1 MPQQEKIFR
10 PQFTELT
17 NAAFRSENY
26 SLAEKLLICWLREFP
41 NDLWMRYRLAIVL
54 YKSGKTNDAIRLSE
68 LIVRYDPEFGEVWSL
83 LSILYPE
90 GSEDRRTA
98 KARAQR
104 LKSQTSPVNEEGKSD
119 SFFAKL
125 LRRKPDE
132 PARMIEESDDFDI
145 LSALR
150 IAKDSGQQSDP
161 ASYERLINIY
171 LRRWPQVIQFKLLFG
186 KFLNERGS
194 IDKSAKLIH
203 STIASDLL
211 GMVAERMWGGSHEYK
226 RIYYAENELSVDITA
241 IPVPAAI
248 AAAAKLDRLACIRVD
263 NQDEPDAAP
272 ATADRARDEEREA
285 GEASAVLDLETE
297 NDGPAA
303 ETETDH
309 PQNQAQTVL
318 SERPFPI
325 ETKRATISN
334 PFSSLFKKNEPEKY
348 TDLREYVY
356 KLDVTNS
363 DERFPIYVVLST
375 IGGLTAKYGKNNK
388 DFIGREMQSVADAV
402 DNREGWNSMVFYPD
416 EFSTNARAHLDPILI
431 KQELVKLDQI
441 LSEKGSMIGAVLIV
455 GGPEV
460 VPFFTL
466 KNPAMD
472 DDPSIPSDAPYATF
486 DEKRIFDQQWQLGR
500 VPGDNTSDPGLLLS
514 QLRQIQNYHIEASER
529 EIANRRR
536 NRKAAKKT
544 FCSFSKAI
552 KESRS
557 FGLSAQAWERPS
569 VAVFRNVSATVNLL
583 TSPGVTAA
591 NFPTSQLESVQY
603 AYFNLH
609 GIKGNPNWYGQKDPR
624 DQSTMTLLPLTL
636 QMNNLDRLRKAPEVV
651 FAENCYGA
659 EIDRRNESNAIS
671 LHMIGKGTRVFIGST
686 VIAYGAVT
694 LPLTAADLLAH
705 LFWNHLRAGIST
717 GEAFRRAKKN
727 FAAET
732 ERTSGGLDGE
742 IQKTILSFVFYG
754 DPLFAVDPEA
764 SITDRM
770 QRAKTAK
777 NYELVRERLDSKVA
791 IDHAMAKQ
799 IYDKIKES
807 CSLES
812 FEQDYSSYTIQ
823 KQYRNGKSSASGSGS
838 SGGSEATYVLIYT
851 KDIRQNDLTARS
863 LTRVTVSPNGEIIKV
878 SFSR

>member
-1 MPQQEKIFR
+1 MPHQDKIFR
-10 PQFTELT
+10 PQFTELS
-17 NAAFRSENY
+17 NAAFRLENF
-26 SLAEKLLICWLREFP
+26 SLTEKLLICWLREYP

-68 LIVRYDPEFGEVWSL
+68 LIVRYDPEFAEVWAL

-90 GSEDRRTA
+90 GSEDRKIA
-98 KARAQR
+98 KSRCQR
-104 LKSQTSPVNEEGKSD
+104 LKSRASSGAEFGKND
-119 SFFAKL
+119 SFFGKL
-125 LRRKPDE
+125 LRRKADE
-132 PARMIEESDDFDI
+132 PSRMIEETDDFDI

-150 IAKDSGQQSDP
+150 IAKDSGQQEDP
-161 ASYERLINIY
+161 ASYERLLSIY
-171 LRRWPQVIQFKLLFG
+171 MRRWPQVIQFKLLFG
-186 KFLNERGS
+186 QFLNRSGA
-194 IDKSAKLIH
+194 IDKGANLIH
-203 STIASDLL
+203 STVASDLL
-211 GMVAERMWGGSHEYK
+211 GMAAERMWGNAHDFK
-226 RIYYAENELSVDITA
+226 RMYYAEDDLSVDISA
-241 IPVPAAI
+241 IAVPENV
-248 AAAAKLDRLACIRVD
+248 AAAAKLETLTCVRIDE
-263 NQDEPDAAP
+263 QSEPDVNPVANDGERGDPIETEKP
-272 ATADRARDEEREA
+272 A
-285 GEASAVLDLETE
+285 AVLDLDSE
-297 NDGPAA
+297 NDEPAA
-303 ETETDH
+303 EPAADTCRSQTD
-309 PQNQAQTVL
+309 AVL
-318 SERPFPI
+318 IERPFPI
-325 ETKRATISN
+325 ETKRAAFSS
-334 PFSSLFKKNEPEKY
+334 PFSALFKKTEPERY
-348 TDLREYVY
+348 SDLKEYVY

-388 DFIGREMQSVADAV
+388 EFIGREMQSVADAV

-416 EFSTNARAHLDPILI
+416 EFSTNARAYMDPILI
-431 KQELVKLDQI
+431 KQELVKLDRI

-472 DDPSIPSDAPYATF
+472 DDPSIPSDAPYATY

-500 VPGDNTSDPGLLLS
+500 VPGDNSSDPGLLLS
-514 QLRQIQNYHIEASER
+514 QLRQIQNYHIEAAER
-529 EIANRRR
+529 EIENRRR
-536 NRKAAKKT
+536 NRKAAKRS
-544 FCSFSKAI
+544 FCGFSKAI
-552 KESRS
+552 KESKS
-557 FGLSAQAWERPS
+557 FGLSAQVWERPS

-591 NFPTSQLESVQY
+591 NFPTSQLEAVQY

-636 QMNNLDRLRKAPEVV
+636 QMNNLDRLRKAPEVI

-671 LHMIGKGTRVFIGST
+671 LHLIGKGTRVFIGST

-727 FAAET
+727 FASET

-754 DPLFAVDPEA
+754 DPLFAVDPQA

-791 IDHAMAKQ
+791 IDHVMAKQ
-799 IYDKIKES
+799 IYEKIKET
-807 CSLES
+807 CNLES
-812 FEQDYSSYTIQ
+812 FETDYSSCTIQ
-823 KQYRNGKSSASGSGS
+823 KQFRSGKSSASN
-838 SGGSEATYVLIYT
+838 GGSALETNYVLIYT
-851 KDIRQNDLTARS
+851 KEIRQNDLTARS
-863 LTRVTVSPNGEIIKV
+863 LTRVTVSPNGEILKV